1 MLEWLQ
7 TMQDKPTGN
16 SILYDLYI
24 LRNSAIIITPTI
36 KSDGWQLCAYISVC
50 EWTTTYICKY
60 YNYLD
65 VYTMLSGCNTTYTPY
80 IGIRKLGIILLLV
93 ID

>member
-1 MLEWLQ
+1 MLEYLWA
-7 TMQDKPTGN
+7 TQDNPTGN

-24 LRNSAIIITPTI
+24 LRNSTIIITPTT

-65 VYTMLSGCNTTYTPY
+65 VYTMLSGCNTSYTPY
-80 IGIRKLGIILLLV
+80 LYSETLGYSPTSN
-93 ID
+93 